1 MSILFGD
8 GKAIVFVMLGFA
20 CTVGITSFLLSI
32 ADKKE
37 KKNRLYS
44 FREIDH
50 MDGLA
55 FEHCIATILR
65 QNKYTKITVTRA
77 SGDFGVDIIAEK
89 EEKRW
94 VFQCKRYEARKL
106 GIKPIQEI
114 YAGAAQYR
122 ADVAVVVTNS
132 YFSKNA
138 KTLAN
143 NLGVRLW
150 DRSTLEAAL
159 DGRGL
164 PKD

>member
-1 MSILFGD
+1 MSILFSGS
-8 GKAIVFVMLGFA
+8 KVIVFVILGLA
-20 CTVGITSFLLSI
+20 CTVGITVFLLSF

-37 KKNRLYS
+37 KKKGLYS
-44 FREIDH
+44 FSEIDR

-55 FEHCIATILR
+55 FEHCIATMLR

-89 EEKRW
+89 EGERW

-106 GIKPIQEI
+106 GISPVQEI
-114 YAGAAQYR
+114 YAGAAQYH

-138 KTLAN
+138 RALAN

-159 DGRGL
+159 NGKGL
-164 PKD
+164 PAN